1 MMWDVVSV
9 KIYYAVISIQDYD
22 QYLIIIYRQWNMG
35 SKDHRLCPYLG
46 WEEDHDRHAVGTTMA
61 ARVVDWVGDTNTLY
75 GGVGVILN

>member
-1 MMWDVVSV
+1 
-9 KIYYAVISIQDYD
+9 
-22 QYLIIIYRQWNMG
+22 MG